1 MARSVNARDNARQF
15 KGTTTVDSGL
25 LLLEVPPP
33 PESFSEATIFWWNYY
48 CGLMI
53 EAKCLS
59 RLYIG
64 SIKNFC
70 KVSADIEA
78 LEDLINEEGFIT
90 DVPKKF
96 NGEEYVARE
105 VHPQHQKLLKLY
117 DIHDKLAGSLGLTP
131 YSAKVNAM
139 DLTGNASPTAAPEP
153 PEVELDRPTILMT
166 EEAG

>member
-15 KGTTTVDSGL
+15 KGVAEVDSGL
-25 LLLEVPPP
+25 LLIEVPPP
-33 PESFSEATIFWWNYY
+33 PENFDDNTSFWWNYY

-59 RLYIG
+59 RLYVG

-70 KVSADIEA
+70 KVSAAIEL
-78 LEDLINEEGFIT
+78 LEELIAEEGFICE
-90 DVPKKF
+90 VPKKF
-96 NGEEYVARE
+96 NGEDYVAKE

-117 DIHDKLAGSLGLTP
+117 ELHDKLAGSLGLTP

-139 DLTGNASPTAAPEP
+139 DLTGNAASTAAPEP
-153 PEVELDRPTILMT
+153 PPMNETRPTIPMS
-166 EEAG
+166 EGA